1 MNELIILRDAR
12 PSRSDAVKNR
22 EQILKT
28 ACDLIADR
36 GVDQVT
42 MSAVADAAGVGKG
55 TLYRHFSSKTD
66 LLEAL
71 LDADQHSLQ
80 ERTLAHLRE
89 NPSEPLENLHWFLSE
104 ALAFVKRNLR
114 MLTSMDMLTPGS
126 SVYHPAHLWWRQTI
140 RGLLAQARPETEVD
154 YATDVL
160 YMMLDPGVNYY
171 LMIVR
176 GYDVER
182 VRSGLCKTCEQLL
195 G

>member
-1 MNELIILRDAR
+1 MDELIILRDAR

-28 ACDLIADR
+28 ACDLIAER

-42 MSAVADAAGVGKG
+42 MSAVADAASVGKG
-55 TLYRHFSSKTD
+55 TLYRHFPSKTD

-71 LDADQHSLQ
+71 LDADQRSLQ
-80 ERTLAHLRE
+80 ERTLTHLRE
-89 NPSEPLENLHWFLSE
+89 NPAIPLENLHWFLSE
-104 ALAFVKRNLR
+104 ALAFVERNLR
-114 MLTSMDMLTPGS
+114 MLSSMDMLTPGS
-126 SVYHPAHLWWRQTI
+126 SVYHPAHSWWRQTI
-140 RGLLAQARPETEVD
+140 RGLLVQSHTTADVD

-176 GYDVER
+176 GYDLER
-182 VRSGLCKTCEQLL
+182 IRSGLCKTCEQLL
-195 G
+195 D